1 MNKIEF
7 YLILVPPNQKL
18 TFAFKT
24 GIYLRVH
31 DPKNSIYTLPQGIEI
46 QPGSRN
52 YIGIN
57 RIRTEKL
64 PSPYSS
70 CIDDLETTNVYAKR
84 LFGYFNDLNITYYD
98 KDFCYSLCYQDK
110 LIDFCNCSDIKTPLI
125 RNSNYCLKISEIDC
139 LNNFNDI
146 FAQSDLDIFCE
157 KACQEK
163 CNKIDYILEATSSS
177 SFPTLSYV
185 NFLKASL
192 GDKFPTSNNVNE
204 LLEFSKSGFLR
215 ISINYDKLYYTLIKE
230 NPAMSGNDL
239 FGLIGGQ
246 IGLFLGIS
254 LLSLVE
260 IVELIVSVI
269 HLWMKY
275 KNIQKTPK
283 IKQIEKNDR
292 L

>member
-1 MNKIEF
+1 
-7 YLILVPPNQKL
+7 
-18 TFAFKT
+18 
-24 GIYLRVH
+24 
-31 DPKNSIYTLPQGIEI
+31 
-46 QPGSRN
+46 
-52 YIGIN
+52 
-57 RIRTEKL
+57 
-64 PSPYSS
+64 
-70 CIDDLETTNVYAKR
+70 
-84 LFGYFNDLNITYYD
+84 
-98 KDFCYSLCYQDK
+98 
-110 LIDFCNCSDIKTPLI
+110 
-125 RNSNYCLKISEIDC
+125 
-139 LNNFNDI
+139 
-146 FAQSDLDIFCE
+146 
-157 KACQEK
+157 
-163 CNKIDYILEATSSS
+163 
-177 SFPTLSYV
+177 
-185 NFLKASL
+185 L